1 MIPSADG
8 AAERI
13 AQALL
18 LLFIFSIP
26 FMRPWLRLLGAYAI
40 VSDFL
45 YLALAAVFALLV
57 LSRRLRL
64 VSDPAYWFIGA
75 YLGAMIVS
83 AVAAGLP
90 SSTIVKLL
98 TQIYLLS
105 LPIIICNLIRDEAT
119 LCKAIWWWLAA
130 TAAVAAVGVAS
141 LGAWFLDPNH
151 WLVDYARFHSGSLPA
166 GDYPRLSSTIPNA
179 NLACNYLTVSLLL
192 LLAFRRMRAINPVP
206 FLLFLA
212 AIILTA
218 MATVSPGLGGLVLAI
233 AIWVWLLLRERR
245 RAAARL
251 ILAGGTAAALL
262 FVGAM
267 AFTPFLHPTAPFV
280 IDLPALDLTLAPS
293 GRLMTWSDA
302 VRTFLADPVFGRGI
316 GSDAVQVRFQPPTG
330 RLQTLSD
337 AHNVFLSVAV
347 QCGIL
352 GLGAL
357 VALIVHIVRRTLSL
371 ELGQGSAGVV
381 RLAVGL
387 GLLNGLVVQ
396 GLGGSFEDAR
406 HLWVALG
413 LLLASDRIARE
424 SATARMAN
432 PALPPSAV

>member
-1 MIPSADG
+1 
-8 AAERI
+8 
-13 AQALL
+13 
-18 LLFIFSIP
+18 
-26 FMRPWLRLLGAYAI
+26 MRPWVRLLGSYSVIA
-40 VSDFL
+40 DFV
-45 YLALAAVFALLV
+45 YLFLAAFFALLV
-57 LSRRLRL
+57 MSRRLRL

-75 YLGAMIVS
+75 YLGAMILS

-90 SSTIVKLL
+90 GSTIVKLL
-98 TQIYLLS
+98 TQAYLLS

-130 TAAVAAVGVAS
+130 TAVVVTVGVAS

-151 WLVDYARFHSGSLPA
+151 WLVDYARFHPGSLPA

-179 NLACNYLTVSLLL
+179 NLACNYLTVSLML
-192 LLAFRRMRAINPVP
+192 LLAFRRMRAINPAP
-206 FLLFLA
+206 FLLFMA

-218 MATVSPGLGGLVLAI
+218 MATVSPGLGGVVLAI
-233 AIWVWLLLRERR
+233 ATWLWLLLREQR

-262 FVGAM
+262 SVGAM
-267 AFTPFLHPTAPFV
+267 AFTPFLHPTAPF
-280 IDLPALDLTLAPS
+280 IIELPALDLTLAPS
-293 GRLMTWSDA
+293 GRLMIWSDA
-302 VRTFLADPVFGRGI
+302 VRNFFADPVFGRGI
-316 GSDAVQVRFQPPTG
+316 GSDAVQVRFQPPSG

-357 VALIVHIVRRTLSL
+357 VALIIHIVRRTLPL
-371 ELGQGSAGVV
+371 EAGRSSAGLV

-387 GLLNGLVVQ
+387 GLLNGLVFQ

-413 LLLASDRIARE
+413 LLLASDRIARQ
-424 SATARMAN
+424 SATN
-432 PALPPSAV
+432 PVSPSRAI